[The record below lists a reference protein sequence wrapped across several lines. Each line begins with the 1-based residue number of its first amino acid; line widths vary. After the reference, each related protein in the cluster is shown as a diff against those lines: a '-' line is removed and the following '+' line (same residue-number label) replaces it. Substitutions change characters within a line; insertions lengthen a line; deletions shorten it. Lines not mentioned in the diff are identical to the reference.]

1 MSDVRPPPSLRSRD
15 TSRLPGA
22 SSLQSKGTLP
32 TANGD
37 LTGFDSSC
45 SSPPRSWL
53 RDPKSPPFH
62 PRFLTRRAPL
72 TPAPPPRPQPGG
84 GPGGPNRLRPS
95 PSTAGHRGH
104 PKHFAPAPHSFP
116 SSLPPALPAPGSR
129 DPAGFAFG
137 RCKGENGNP
146 GMARAPRGQL
156 ETVAREQPDPP
167 PRQDGQ
173 THSRRRADRAADPDA
188 AAPIRP
194 LRAAGPAR
202 RALGKGARGAW
213 TSSPRPARPTVRAER
228 LRRCRCVSSLAE
240 PCGRRLAR
248 CSWRTLWNQN
258 AAAFARGRLCPPHKR
273 GRGARPLS
281 ERSGT
286 VVRAAGVRGPASR
299 RKASTAPRT
308 WGAWRQAARCSG
320 HAEGAAT
327 PARLIHRPWRKAC
340 TVPGYA

>member
-72 TPAPPPRPQPGG
+72 TPAPRPRPQPGG

-156 ETVAREQPDPP
+156 EPVAREQPDPP

-173 THSRRRADRAADPDA
+173 THSRRRADRAADPGDEV
-188 AAPIRP
+188 PSP
-194 LRAAGPAR
+194 
-202 RALGKGARGAW
+202 
-213 TSSPRPARPTVRAER
+213 PRPANQ
-228 LRRCRCVSSLAE
+228 RRCRCVSSLAE

-248 CSWRTLWNQN
+248 CSWRTLWHQN
-258 AAAFARGRLCPPHKR
+258 PAEAGPAPLCPPHKR

-286 VVRAAGVRGPASR
+286 AVRAAGVRGPASR

-320 HAEGAAT
+320 LAEGATT
-327 PARLIHRPWRKAC
+327 PPP
-340 TVPGYA
+340 V